1 VKKPAYALIGCLILT
16 WVLTSALAP
25 LLLSSGSASRT
36 SIALPETRL
45 IQDDYMSALLARNAD
60 PLGLKE
66 NPELQR
72 LLSQPS
78 IKWAVRSKRKHIL
91 N

>member
-1 VKKPAYALIGCLILT
+1 MKKPAYALIGSLILSGVMT
-16 WVLTSALAP
+16 PALAP
-25 LLLSSGSASRT
+25 LLLSSGFFSPTAAA
-36 SIALPETRL
+36 IPETRL

-72 LLSQPS
+72 LLSQS
-78 IKWAVRSKRKHIL
+78 SVKWAVRSHRKHVL